1 MLYLISLSP
10 QTGIAFGMAV
20 LALVLMLTAAPIA
33 SKIVGYNPK
42 TVDPEA
48 RDEQKEKRHF
58 TTVLVIKLIAL
69 AVVAVAFVFTA

>member
-42 TVDPEA
+42 TVGEA